1 MNIVL
6 ELQKLVV
13 KGDTGINGAAEWSTV
28 SQGCNNTR
36 VA

>member
-1 MNIVL
+1 MFNVL

-13 KGDTGINGAAEWSTV
+13 KGDGPNGNVDWSTV
-28 SQGCNNTR
+28 SQGCNNTK